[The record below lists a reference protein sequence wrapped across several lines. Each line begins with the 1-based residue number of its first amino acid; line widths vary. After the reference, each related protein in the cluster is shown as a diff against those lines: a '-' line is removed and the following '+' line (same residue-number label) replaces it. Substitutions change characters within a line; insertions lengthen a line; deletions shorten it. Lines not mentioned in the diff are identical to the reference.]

1 VDDEDDGAHSSK
13 SSPRTAPQ
21 PTSDPSG
28 EAAMTAEE
36 LLEEAK
42 KALSEKRYRDAYR
55 LATRSGYKKKTN
67 ETYTVKAKAACGMK
81 DEASAKD
88 AMKALPMG
96 DDRRKVIREYCREKG
111 VRLGI

>member
-1 VDDEDDGAHSSK
+1 
-13 SSPRTAPQ
+13 
-21 PTSDPSG
+21 
-28 EAAMTAEE
+28 MTAEQ

-42 KALSEKRYRDAYR
+42 TALSEKRYRDAYR

-88 AMKALPMG
+88 AMHSLPMG
-96 DDRRKVIREYCREKG
+96 DDRRKAIREYCREKG